1 MSNVGLTQLTLD
13 DALDA
18 LEVTCPRC
26 GYQFDARQA
35 EVAVRVAGLSPATRA
50 VWDAAGHRFQR
61 GREWMGPSQLAARVN
76 LSRSTAAYH
85 VAVLLQA
92 GLVRAI
98 PQNKYKRQRHLY
110 TGKLQ

>member
-1 MSNVGLTQLTLD
+1 MSGVGLRQLTLD

-26 GYQFDARQA
+26 GYEFDARQTD
-35 EVAVRVAGLSPATRA
+35 VALRLARLSPATRA

-61 GREWMGPSQLAARVN
+61 GREWMGPSQLAARVK
-76 LSRSTAAYH
+76 LSRSTVAYH

-98 PQNKYKRQRHLY
+98 PQNKYKRRRHLY
-110 TGKLQ
+110 TGKV